1 MTIISWRSIVSWRP
15 WPRRRTTL
23 AKRREFDELI
33 LVAPRRSL
41 GELRGLLSKRV
52 QGRVR
57 IEVSRDLTNETVA
70 SLWQRLDTLVK
81 PGV

>member
-1 MTIISWRSIVSWRP
+1 M
-15 WPRRRTTL
+15 
-23 AKRREFDELI
+23 
-33 LVAPRRSL
+33 APRRSL